1 MSQALK
7 AVRPK
12 QRYANRLTDSS
23 ADPLKRSMP
32 TEQKSFAIT
41 GFALIIRRTRKRN
54 VLGKT
59 EWVLP

>member
-1 MSQALK
+1 
-7 AVRPK
+7 
-12 QRYANRLTDSS
+12 
-23 ADPLKRSMP
+23 MP

-41 GFALIIRRTRKRN
+41 GFALIIRRTRKRK